1 MIYQGLPLYNVEFD
15 EDTSVFNNVAI
26 VTEPAIEVQF
36 IRLSKQ
42 ETPRVS
48 LKIDEERR
56 IVSGPALIPEEPIY
70 RNQGGRRFYIKYTA
84 DTIRRMALNF
94 FKKDR
99 QNEGNVEH
107 AVPVNG
113 ITYFESY
120 IIDKAR
126 GINPRE
132 FDLPDG
138 TWVLTAKVDNAEVW
152 DLIKSGELT
161 GFSID
166 IANVRFSEDKEI
178 DNLEDF
184 INYLN
189 ENYK

>member
-42 ETPRVS
+42 DTPRVS

-70 RNQGGRRFYIKYTA
+70 RNQGGRQFYIKYTA

-113 ITYFESY
+113 ITYYESY

-126 GINPRE
+126 GINPCE

>member
-26 VTEPAIEVQF
+26 VTEPAIEVPF

-42 ETPRVS
+42 EEPRIR

-56 IVSGPALIPEEPIY
+56 LVSGPALIPEEPIY
-70 RNQGGRRFYIKYTA
+70 RNQDGRQFYIKYTA
-84 DTIRRMALNF
+84 DTIKRMALNF

-120 IIDKAR
+120 IIDKGR
-126 GINPRE
+126 GINPKE

-138 TWVLTAKVDNAEVW
+138 TWILTAKVENDDVW
-152 DLIKSGELT
+152 DLIKSGDLT

>member
-42 ETPRVS
+42 EAPRVS

-70 RNQGGRRFYIKYTA
+70 RNQGGKQFYIKYTA

-126 GINPRE
+126 GINPCE

-152 DLIKSGELT
+152 DLIKSGDLT

>member
-15 EDTSVFNNVAI
+15 DDISVFNNVAI
-26 VTEPAIEVQF
+26 VTEPAIEVPF

-42 ETPRVS
+42 QEPRIR

-56 IVSGPALIPEEPIY
+56 LVSGPALIPEEPIY
-70 RNQGGRRFYIKYTA
+70 RNQDGRQFYIKYTA
-84 DTIRRMALNF
+84 DTIKRMALNF

-120 IIDKAR
+120 IIDKGR
-126 GINPRE
+126 GINPKE

-138 TWVLTAKVDNAEVW
+138 TWILTAKVENDDVW
-152 DLIKSGELT
+152 DLIKSGDLT

>member
-42 ETPRVS
+42 EAPRVS

-70 RNQGGRRFYIKYTA
+70 RNQDGRRFYIKYTA

-152 DLIKSGELT
+152 DLIKSGDLT

-189 ENYK
+189 DNYK

>member
-70 RNQGGRRFYIKYTA
+70 RNQGGKQFYIKYTA

-126 GINPRE
+126 GINPCE

-152 DLIKSGELT
+152 DLIKSGDLT

-189 ENYK
+189 DNYK

>member
-26 VTEPAIEVQF
+26 VTEPAIEVPF

-42 ETPRVS
+42 EEPRIR

-56 IVSGPALIPEEPIY
+56 LVSGPALIPEEPIY
-70 RNQGGRRFYIKYTA
+70 RNQDGRRFYIKYTA
-84 DTIRRMALNF
+84 DTIKRMALNF

-120 IIDKAR
+120 IIDKGR
-126 GINPRE
+126 GINPKE

-138 TWVLTAKVDNAEVW
+138 TWILTAKVENDDVW
-152 DLIKSGELT
+152 DLIKSGDLT

>member
-15 EDTSVFNNVAI
+15 DDISVFNNVAI
-26 VTEPAIEVQF
+26 VTEPAIEVPF

-42 ETPRVS
+42 EEPRIR

-56 IVSGPALIPEEPIY
+56 LVSGPALIPEEPIY
-70 RNQGGRRFYIKYTA
+70 RNQDGRRFYIKYTA
-84 DTIRRMALNF
+84 DTIKRMALNF

-120 IIDKAR
+120 IIDKGR
-126 GINPRE
+126 GINPKE

-138 TWVLTAKVDNAEVW
+138 TWILTAKVENDDVW
-152 DLIKSGELT
+152 DLIKSGDLT

-178 DNLEDF
+178 DNLEDL

>member
-70 RNQGGRRFYIKYTA
+70 RNQGGRQFYIKYTA

-126 GINPRE
+126 GINPCE

>member
-1 MIYQGLPLYNVEFD
+1 MIYEGLPLYNVEFD

-42 ETPRVS
+42 EAPRVS

-138 TWVLTAKVDNAEVW
+138 TWVLTAKVDNPEVW

>member
-15 EDTSVFNNVAI
+15 DDISVFNNVAI
-26 VTEPAIEVQF
+26 VTEPAIEVPF

-42 ETPRVS
+42 EEPRIR

-56 IVSGPALIPEEPIY
+56 LVSGPALIPEEPIY
-70 RNQGGRRFYIKYTA
+70 RNQDGRRFYIKYTA
-84 DTIRRMALNF
+84 DTIKRMALNF

-120 IIDKAR
+120 IIDKGR
-126 GINPRE
+126 GINPKE

-138 TWVLTAKVDNAEVW
+138 SWILTAKVENDEVW
-152 DLIKSGELT
+152 DLIKSGDLT

>member
-70 RNQGGRRFYIKYTA
+70 RNQGGKQFYIKYTA

-126 GINPRE
+126 GINPCE

-152 DLIKSGELT
+152 DLIKSGDLT

>member
-42 ETPRVS
+42 EAPRVS

-70 RNQGGRRFYIKYTA
+70 RNQGGKRFYIKYTA

-138 TWVLTAKVDNAEVW
+138 TWVLTAKVDNSEVW

>member
-1 MIYQGLPLYNVEFD
+1 M
-15 EDTSVFNNVAI
+15 
-26 VTEPAIEVQF
+26 
-36 IRLSKQ
+36 
-42 ETPRVS
+42 S

-70 RNQGGRRFYIKYTA
+70 RNQGGKQFYIKYTA

-126 GINPRE
+126 GINPCE

>member
-70 RNQGGRRFYIKYTA
+70 RNQGGRQFYIKYTA

-126 GINPRE
+126 GINPCE

-152 DLIKSGELT
+152 DLIKSGDLT

>member
-70 RNQGGRRFYIKYTA
+70 RNQGGRQFYIKYTA

-126 GINPRE
+126 GINPCE

-189 ENYK
+189 DNYK

>member
-42 ETPRVS
+42 EAPRVS

>member
-70 RNQGGRRFYIKYTA
+70 RNQGGKQFYIKYTA

-126 GINPRE
+126 GINPCE

>member
-189 ENYK
+189 DNYK

>member
-15 EDTSVFNNVAI
+15 DDISVFNNVAI
-26 VTEPAIEVQF
+26 VTEPAIEVPF

-42 ETPRVS
+42 EEPRIR

-56 IVSGPALIPEEPIY
+56 LVSGPALIPEEPIY
-70 RNQGGRRFYIKYTA
+70 RNQDGRQFYIKYTA
-84 DTIRRMALNF
+84 DTIKRMALNF

-120 IIDKAR
+120 IIDKGR
-126 GINPRE
+126 GINPKE

-138 TWVLTAKVDNAEVW
+138 TWILTAKVENDDVW
-152 DLIKSGELT
+152 DLIKSGDLT

>member
-42 ETPRVS
+42 EAPRVS

-70 RNQGGRRFYIKYTA
+70 RNQGGKRFYIKYTA